1 MEPMTHTLSI
11 SGRVRGGRLRRQF
24 NKLIFLFLLLNCVY
38 NYVYA
43 AWRGRGVSVEVRGQ
57 LHEVSFS
64 SVFTLVLGI
73 ESRLPRLISKCLA
86 HALSISRTFIKRQSH
101 R

>member
-1 MEPMTHTLSI
+1 MAHTLSI
-11 SGRVRGGRLRRQF
+11 SGGYVGRLRRQF
-24 NKLIFLFLLLNCVY
+24 NKLIFLFLLLNCIY

-43 AWRGRGVSVEVRGQ
+43 GWRGHGISVEVRGQ

-64 SVFTLVLGI
+64 SAFRLVLGI
-73 ESRLPRLISKCLA
+73 EPRLPRLIRKCLA
-86 HALSISRTFIKRQSH
+86 HALSISMTFIKRQSH